1 MNVIKQVG
9 VLLAIVLVTMSVK
22 AQSIAGDWKGTL
34 SVQGIDLELVFHLA
48 GENGSLTGTMDV
60 PMQGATGIPVDVI
73 EQTGNELKLG
83 VSAAQIT
90 YKGVLQG
97 DSITGNYEQAGMTL
111 PLTLKRFESKLP
123 GNPELVSSDEELQA
137 LIAYDEGDYT
147 YSVADYF
154 ARPNASSFQ
163 LSPNGKYLSYMEKEG
178 LKNHV
183 YTKELA
189 DRKSTRLNSSHV
201 RISYAVFCLKK

>member
-1 MNVIKQVG
+1 M
-9 VLLAIVLVTMSVK
+9 
-22 AQSIAGDWKGTL
+22 
-34 SVQGIDLELVFHLA
+34 ELVFHLV

-90 YKGVLQG
+90 YKGMLQG

-137 LIAYDEGDYT
+137 LIAHDEGDYT

-154 ARPNASSFQ
+154 ARPNASS
-163 LSPNGKYLSYMEKEG
+163 
-178 LKNHV
+178 
-183 YTKELA
+183 
-189 DRKSTRLNSSHV
+189 
-201 RISYAVFCLKK
+201 